1 MSAKIQ
7 NDILLKPYEKAR
19 NLYLDWC
26 SDIKGAKPI
35 EFGSVGSPGLSDLDL
50 GIVFSDGLDL
60 QELSVILSGKMKDFP
75 SLVKETMNG
84 GTLMLF
90 PERSFYNILYSD
102 DVNINS
108 FDSKIGMALIS
119 ESDEKF
125 VSMAQVVEWL
135 PERIAKIYLE
145 LNSNQKNTKRLIGF
159 YYSLCYSL
167 LKVIRFSG
175 ESYRINEFIDNVYL
189 LRDTWQH
196 LDKYG
201 RESKLK
207 WLEFNYVYVC
217 KEAISIFNETNS
229 SFFNLPELILNKNYK
244 YNLYSNVNLVSSSN
258 DSFDDIVRFEGGMLN
273 IYVPPIF
280 LANYYIYASY
290 NSSLGKL
297 IKNRSDIINEEQSL
311 FDGCIY
317 SEMLSI
323 LNIRIKM
330 FSDFYS
336 FIDELG
342 LGTGLYKFGWYLND
356 K

>member
-1 MSAKIQ
+1 MR
-7 NDILLKPYEKAR
+7 LEK
-19 NLYLDWC
+19 NY
-26 SDIKGAKPI
+26 I
-35 EFGSVGSPGLSDLDL
+35 FV
-50 GIVFSDGLDL
+50 
-60 QELSVILSGKMKDFP
+60 
-75 SLVKETMNG
+75 
-84 GTLMLF
+84 
-90 PERSFYNILYSD
+90 
-102 DVNINS
+102 
-108 FDSKIGMALIS
+108 SKIAITIFS
-119 ESDEKF
+119 E
-125 VSMAQVVEWL
+125 
-135 PERIAKIYLE
+135 RG
-145 LNSNQKNTKRLIGF
+145 NN
-159 YYSLCYSL
+159 
-167 LKVIRFSG
+167 
-175 ESYRINEFIDNVYL
+175 
-189 LRDTWQH
+189 
-196 LDKYG
+196 
-201 RESKLK
+201 
-207 WLEFNYVYVC
+207 
-217 KEAISIFNETNS
+217 
-229 SFFNLPELILNKNYK
+229 FFNLSSSLLNKKHK